1 MQRVVTMLAGLLV
14 TVHGVLAA
22 GGGGSGRPTPPK
34 ERPNPP
40 EERVNV
46 LFIMSD
52 DLNTALSGYGHSQCK
67 TPNLDRLAA
76 TGVSFTGAY
85 CQFPICGPSRAS
97 IMTGQYPE
105 KNGVLGN
112 GGKVQQD
119 RVTLPRL
126 FRNNGYWVGRV
137 GKMYHLGVPGEA
149 MGGLSASDHAPSW
162 EYTYNVHAMESL
174 TPGKAEDLAGPDS
187 THLYA
192 KLREEWKK
200 REPGIKKLMIP
211 GNHQGSDPVV
221 VETADDDSLL
231 ADGTSANVAIDI
243 LRERAAED
251 EPFFLGVG
259 FLRPHAPYV
268 APERDFAQYDYREM
282 IVPQAPE
289 DDHEDIPPQAKSSDM
304 QPDET
309 KRRKIRRGYYGSVSY
324 MDRQVGRL
332 LDELDRLGLRKNTI
346 VVFVSD
352 HGYLLGEHNFWKK
365 NQLWEEAMR
374 VPLIISAPG
383 QAARGAECNHLVE
396 LVDLYPT
403 LQTLAGL
410 PKDPGAQ
417 GVSLVELLDD
427 TEAALERQD
436 AFIHIRAGYGLRSG
450 KWAYMWYPST
460 KKHKQ
465 DGFMLY
471 DMKKDPAQHH
481 NLATHPEYA
490 GVKDRLQK
498 RLKERIETARK

>member
-1 MQRVVTMLAGLLV
+1 
-14 TVHGVLAA
+14 
-22 GGGGSGRPTPPK
+22 
-34 ERPNPP
+34 
-40 EERVNV
+40 
-46 LFIMSD
+46 MSD
-52 DLNTALSGYGHSQCK
+52 DLNTALSGYGHPQCK

-76 TGVSFTGAY
+76 TGVSFTRAY

-112 GGKVQQD
+112 GGKVKED

-137 GKMYHLGVPGEA
+137 GKIYHLGVPGEA
-149 MGGLSASDHAPSW
+149 MGGLAASDHAPSW
-162 EYTYNVHAMESL
+162 EYTHNVHAMESL

-192 KLREEWKK
+192 ELREEWKR

-221 VETADDDSLL
+221 VETADDNSIL

-243 LRERAAED
+243 LRERAEKD
-251 EPFFLGVG
+251 QPFFLGVG

-268 APERDFAQYDYREM
+268 APEKDIAQYDYRE
-282 IVPQAPE
+282 IITPQVPK
-289 DDHEDIPPQAKSSDM
+289 DDHEDIPPQARGSDM
-304 QPDET
+304 QPDEI
-309 KRRKIRRGYYGSVSY
+309 KRQKIRRGYYGSVSY

-332 LDELDRLGLRKNTI
+332 LDELDRLDLRKNTI
-346 VVFVSD
+346 VVFASD
-352 HGYLLGEHNFWKK
+352 HGYLLGEHNLWKK

-374 VPLIISAPG
+374 VPLIISAPE
-383 QAARGAECNHLVE
+383 QSARGAECRHLVE

-403 LQTLAGL
+403 VQELAGL
-410 PKDPGAQ
+410 PADPGSQ
-417 GVSLVELLDD
+417 GISLVELLQNPKGK
-427 TEAALERQD
+427 LPRQD
-436 AFIHIRAGYGLRSG
+436 AFIHTKAGYGLRSG
-450 KWAYMWYPST
+450 KWAYAWYPAT

-465 DGFMLY
+465 EGFMLY
-471 DMKKDPAQHH
+471 DMEKDSEQYR
-481 NLATHPEYA
+481 NLASNPEYA
-490 GVKDRLQK
+490 GTRDRLHK
-498 RLKERIETARK
+498 RLKERIKIAKD